1 MRGTLA
7 LQGDARRLPLATG
20 SVDLIVT
27 SPPYFG
33 IRDYGEDRE
42 LGGEPTP
49 QEFVSALVACTREM
63 VRVLR
68 PRGSIFVN
76 LGDCYAAYNANRGDG
91 QLQTNSGQSRP
102 TFARG
107 LSGGGAVRNKSLMLV
122 PERYRIACV
131 DELRLI
137 ARAVI
142 VWRKRP
148 SMPAGR
154 LRDRV
159 RTVHEDWVY
168 LTLTDRYFH
177 DEPAL
182 RALGGGQMPP
192 SVWDGP
198 VARKVE
204 SVDHPAMFAPE
215 WPRRFITGWCPSGG
229 VVLDPFG
236 GAGTTAAVAHD
247 LGRVGVSVDLSASY
261 SRSAYDRLDERR
273 ERDTA

>member
-1 MRGTLA
+1 MILCAQADAAA
-7 LQGDARRLPLATG
+7 LPIASR
-20 SVDLIVT
+20 SVDLVVT
-27 SPPYFG
+27 SPPYLG
-33 IRDYGEDRE
+33 IRDYGNPCEIGAE
-42 LGGEPTP
+42 ATP
-49 QEFVSALVACTREM
+49 QAFVKALTDVTAELARA
-63 VRVLR
+63 LK

-76 LGDCYAAYNANRGDG
+76 LGDSYAAYNANRGDG
-91 QLQTNSGQSRP
+91 QLQTNAGQSRP
-102 TFARG
+102 SLPRG

-159 RTVHEDWVY
+159 RTVHEDWVH
-168 LTLTDRYFH
+168 LTLTDRYYH

-182 RALGGGQMPP
+182 RRLGGGQMPP

-198 VARKVE
+198 VARKA
-204 SVDHPAMFAPE
+204 SAGDHPAMFPPD
-215 WPRRFITGWCPSGG
+215 WPCRFIEGWCPPGG

-236 GAGTTAAVAHD
+236 GLGTTVLAARQ
-247 LGRVGVSVDLSASY
+247 LGRVGVSLDLSRKYTEA
-261 SRSAYDRLDERR
+261 AIERLAVEPDLS
-273 ERDTA
+273 